1 MKIIYSIITATLITL
16 VCACAGCSEAPTPT
30 FKSAEKVWKKVK
42 TKLGFAD
49 IFDQKRLYSYG
60 MEELIIRDF
69 FQDSKGLF
77 FVDVGCAWPVRASNT
92 YFLEK
97 HLGWSGIGIDALSD
111 YAAEWKEKRP
121 RSKFFSY
128 LVSTTSGDNATFY
141 KSEDPGI
148 SSVHP
153 HSADGTSFGP
163 FFGRTMQTKK
173 IHVPTISLNDL
184 FDREGISAIN
194 LLSIDVEGHEM
205 EVLAGF
211 DLNRFSP
218 DLIVIETWDK
228 EPVLQHLGRYGYHPI
243 KRYDALDKVNIYF
256 SRTPEPTQD

>member
-1 MKIIYSIITATLITL
+1 
-16 VCACAGCSEAPTPT
+16 
-30 FKSAEKVWKKVK
+30 
-42 TKLGFAD
+42 
-49 IFDQKRLYSYG
+49 
-60 MEELIIRDF
+60 
-69 FQDSKGLF
+69 
-77 FVDVGCAWPVRASNT
+77 
-92 YFLEK
+92 
-97 HLGWSGIGIDALSD
+97 LSD

-141 KSEDPGI
+141 KSEDTGI

-163 FFGRTMQTKK
+163 FFGKTMQTEE

-184 FDREGISAIN
+184 LDHEGINSIN

-243 KRYDALDKVNIYF
+243 KRYAPLDKVNMYF
-256 SRTPEPTQD
+256 TRMTEPIQD